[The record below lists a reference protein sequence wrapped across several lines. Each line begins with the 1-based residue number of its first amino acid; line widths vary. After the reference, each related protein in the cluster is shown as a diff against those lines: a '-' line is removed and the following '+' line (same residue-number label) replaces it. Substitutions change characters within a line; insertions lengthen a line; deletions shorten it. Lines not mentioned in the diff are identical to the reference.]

1 MKDLPIDDLKILV
14 DEIIQQ
20 RTIKEK
26 EKRRNFWVDFA
37 KVTLTPMIIAIVGSW
52 GTHKINNQNLE
63 NTKLIAKQQ
72 LENTK
77 LIAEQQIEAAHI
89 RAARVEKSA
98 DLRSQANRDVE
109 RLTQIKDIFEDI
121 VEEEQKGNPDSAI
134 IKLLISSLEIYGD
147 LAIDFLVKIRE
158 IYQINNQYIADH
170 ADKAIFN
177 ILQASQPDFRD
188 KHFVGKDD
196 VPLNLR
202 TRKLNGF
209 NFSGSLFEN
218 VNLYQAQFIRSS
230 LKKVQFRNADLFGA
244 DFSEANLNGAVF
256 DSNTNLRN
264 TDFSRA
270 YLRNVEFKNC
280 RNLSDAKFSINA
292 LLNADQ
298 APFNGIE
305 KEAFLKL
312 LIRSITEEKDIEN
325 LKNRHKED
333 LKNFSALLKKVDMEF
348 DQLIKYLQ
356 EKHAQQMASAQNAD
370 DPTDADA

>member
-1 MKDLPIDDLKILV
+1 MKDIPIDDLKILV
-14 DEIIQQ
+14 DEIIHQ

-26 EKRRNFWVDFA
+26 EKRRNFWVDLA
-37 KVTLTPMIIAIVGSW
+37 KVTLTPLIIAIVGSW
-52 GTHKINNQNLE
+52 GTHKINQQNLK
-63 NTKLIAKQQ
+63 NTELIAK
-72 LENTK
+72 
-77 LIAEQQIEAAHI
+77 QQIEAAHI
-89 RAARVEKSA
+89 RAERVEKSA

-109 RLTQIKDIFEDI
+109 RLTQIKEIFEEI
-121 VEEEQKGNPDSAI
+121 VEEEQKGNPDSSI

-147 LAIDFLVKIRE
+147 LAIDFLVKIRD
-158 IYQINNQYIADH
+158 IYQNNHQYIADH

-256 DSNTNLRN
+256 DTNTNLRN

-292 LLNADQ
+292 LLNANQD
-298 APFNGIE
+298 PFKGIE
-305 KEAFLKL
+305 KEDYLKL
-312 LIRSITEEKDIEN
+312 LVRSITDEKDIEN

-333 LKNFSALLKKVDMEF
+333 IKKFRALLKKVDMEF
-348 DQLIKYLQ
+348 GQLLEYLQ
-356 EKHAQQMASAQNAD
+356 EKYDQQMASAQNHGNRV
-370 DPTDADA
+370 DAGA